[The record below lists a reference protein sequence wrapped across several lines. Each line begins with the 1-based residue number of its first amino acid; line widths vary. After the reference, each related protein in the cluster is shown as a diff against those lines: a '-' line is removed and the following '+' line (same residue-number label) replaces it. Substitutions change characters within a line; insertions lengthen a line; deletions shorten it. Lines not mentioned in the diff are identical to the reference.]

1 VARFPHEEALYQVYF
16 TFTFVFFRD
25 VRDACQA
32 AGCTVSVRFML
43 GGDHGKLK
51 HGPPE
56 GHSPVSESLMPKE
69 RLRIEP
75 CFHLGNI
82 PKGLVCGP
90 AEVRDHTAFVPK
102 PVDTSH
108 VCVH

>member
-1 VARFPHEEALYQVYF
+1 
-16 TFTFVFFRD
+16 
-25 VRDACQA
+25 
-32 AGCTVSVRFML
+32 MI
-43 GGDHGKLK
+43 GGDHGRLK

-56 GHSPVSESLMPKE
+56 GHSPISESLMPKE

-108 VCVH
+108 VSTALPQSGFFHPLDLFFLGKGGTHCLTVCVCYFFGISQTQF

>member
-1 VARFPHEEALYQVYF
+1 
-16 TFTFVFFRD
+16 
-25 VRDACQA
+25 
-32 AGCTVSVRFML
+32 ML

-75 CFHLGNI
+75 CFHLGNV

-108 VCVH
+108 VSYSCIPSIIIITIIWIFSVA

>member
-1 VARFPHEEALYQVYF
+1 
-16 TFTFVFFRD
+16 
-25 VRDACQA
+25 
-32 AGCTVSVRFML
+32 ML
-43 GGDHGKLK
+43 GGDHGRLK

-90 AEVRDHTAFVPK
+90 AEVRDYTAFVPH

-108 VCVH
+108 VRIAFYTVRHNYRTPYTIYNAKMAKLFIFQHKRSND

>member
-1 VARFPHEEALYQVYF
+1 
-16 TFTFVFFRD
+16 
-25 VRDACQA
+25 
-32 AGCTVSVRFML
+32 ML

-90 AEVRDHTAFVPK
+90 AEVRGDTAFVPK

-108 VCVH
+108 VSTTSLYIIDVKTVPEKNKKR

>member
-1 VARFPHEEALYQVYF
+1 
-16 TFTFVFFRD
+16 
-25 VRDACQA
+25 
-32 AGCTVSVRFML
+32 ML

-108 VCVH
+108 VRVIYTVSQKHLLFKNNSVINRPISMILVHDILRKFDTTEL

>member
-1 VARFPHEEALYQVYF
+1 MA
-16 TFTFVFFRD
+16 
-25 VRDACQA
+25 
-32 AGCTVSVRFML
+32 TVSVKGLILSHMLTDHVLFSVRFML

-75 CFHLGNI
+75 CFHLGNV

-90 AEVRDHTAFVPK
+90 AEVRGDTAFVPK

-108 VCVH
+108 VSIHRNKSIRIGLACPVW

>member
-1 VARFPHEEALYQVYF
+1 
-16 TFTFVFFRD
+16 
-25 VRDACQA
+25 
-32 AGCTVSVRFML
+32 ML

-75 CFHLGNI
+75 CFHLGNV

-90 AEVRDHTAFVPK
+90 AEVRGDTAFVPK

-108 VCVH
+108 VSNHRNKSIRIGLAGGTANGGNTPIPYRKIMETNRE